1 MSRSVL
7 ARFRVIYQ
15 FVTFKGEPL
24 CGVIFR
30 LKLELLSVFLRS
42 RVCRTLYDLYI
53 PYLQPQVMV
62 KFTRRVSG
70 HFVTITESRMHLI
83 ECSPGVISP
92 KPSLILLARTN
103 CDLKKH
109 EVCIFSFSFSSF
121 RAIRFNT
128 AEQFFLV
135 ATRCS
140 HGHRPLIFFITLLF
154 TVLVVSC
161 VCKCF

>member
-1 MSRSVL
+1 M
-7 ARFRVIYQ
+7 
-15 FVTFKGEPL
+15 T
-24 CGVIFR
+24 
-30 LKLELLSVFLRS
+30 
-42 RVCRTLYDLYI
+42 LYI
-53 PYLQPQVMV
+53 PYFQPQVMV
-62 KFTRRVSG
+62 KFTRRLRG
-70 HFVTITESRMHLI
+70 HFVTLTEGGMHLI
-83 ECSPGVISP
+83 VCSPGVISP
-92 KPSLILLARTN
+92 KPSLILLARTYY
-103 CDLKKH
+103 DLKKH

-161 VCKCF
+161 VCKCFQIERQASRLQTETKNLYLTSHEGLNDSLFSGLLS